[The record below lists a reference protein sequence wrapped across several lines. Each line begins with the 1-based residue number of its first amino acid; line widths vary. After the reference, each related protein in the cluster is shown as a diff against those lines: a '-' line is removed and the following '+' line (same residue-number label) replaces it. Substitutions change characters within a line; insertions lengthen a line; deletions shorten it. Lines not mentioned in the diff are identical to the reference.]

1 LYPIGVGEV
10 KLWRRSDSDLNSSAQ
25 KLAIDAKWVFWVQD
39 VVCDSADNTLSVVYR
54 LLVCRRTKG

>member
-25 KLAIDAKWVFWVQD
+25 KLVIDAKWVFGVQD
-39 VVCDSADNTLSVVYR
+39 VVCGSECNTLPVVYR
-54 LLVCRRTKG
+54 FSVCRRTKG